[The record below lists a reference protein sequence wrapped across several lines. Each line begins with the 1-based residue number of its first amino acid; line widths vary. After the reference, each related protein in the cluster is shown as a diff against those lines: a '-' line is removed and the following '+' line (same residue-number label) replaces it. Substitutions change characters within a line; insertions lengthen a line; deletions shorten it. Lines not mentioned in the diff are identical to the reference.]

1 MSILD
6 DLKSLDPNDPGR
18 WPLPVR
24 AGAVAVCFVVL
35 AALLFYFLVWT
46 DKKPELDRVAAEE
59 ADAARHLQ
67 GQSIPRP

>member
-24 AGAVAVCFVVL
+24 IGTVAVCFVVL
-35 AALLFYFLVWT
+35 AVGPFLL
-46 DKKPELDRVAAEE
+46 PRVV
-59 ADAARHLQ
+59 
-67 GQSIPRP
+67 